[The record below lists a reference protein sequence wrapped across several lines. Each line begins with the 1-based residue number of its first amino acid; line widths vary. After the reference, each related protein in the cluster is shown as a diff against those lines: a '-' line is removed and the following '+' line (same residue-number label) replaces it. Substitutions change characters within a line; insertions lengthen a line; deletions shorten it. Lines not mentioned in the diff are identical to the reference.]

1 MEHEATNINIVEQPT
16 RSKAYNPYAKYSSSE
31 SVTLGT
37 TLVEDWDCSL
47 VEPKH
52 PILKKRATTDPF
64 SGNLDWYQREREM
77 CELMQNRFGI
87 GLAAPQVGSSYRMF
101 VMNHSHLGEIGIY
114 KPEIL
119 EVEGKSVIEE
129 GCLSFPLLFMNITR
143 PERIKVRYTKTDGK
157 TVVETWM
164 DGMDARCFLHEYDHL
179 EGKLFIDDASDFK
192 LRRAMEKQQKRIKQL
207 RNIGRDL

>member
-1 MEHEATNINIVEQPT
+1 MVKQFDPYSKYASSDNI
-16 RSKAYNPYAKYSSSE
+16 S
-31 SVTLGT
+31 LGEF
-37 TLVEDWDCSL
+37 LVEDWKCEL

-52 PILKKRATTDPF
+52 PVLNKRATIDPF
-64 SGNLDWYQREREM
+64 SSDVDWEKREREM

-114 KPEIL
+114 NPEIL
-119 EVEGKSVIEE
+119 ETENPIVMEE
-129 GCLSFPLLFMNITR
+129 GCLSFPLLFMKVTR
-143 PERIKVRYTKTDGK
+143 PERIKVRFTKTDGE

-179 EGKLFIDDASDFK
+179 EGNLFVDLVSDFK
-192 LRRAMEKQQKRIKQL
+192 LRRAMDQQEKRLRKLQRQLKQ
-207 RNIGRDL
+207 GF